1 MTDKQNGRLGVA
13 EICMEE
19 KSKTKYPNKSFIRQI
34 IRVWFQKMGIKLSAV
49 RFQKCVLKKTRCGFC
64 ENGFYDN
71 SDRKAIQV
79 PTFELTAS

>member
-1 MTDKQNGRLGVA
+1 M
-13 EICMEE
+13 
-19 KSKTKYPNKSFIRQI
+19 RQI
-34 IRVWFQKMGIKLSAV
+34 IRVWFQKIGIKISAV

-79 PTFELTAS
+79 PTFELTATELNSVRANYHCPFSVEGILPFP